1 MELDF
6 IPLDYSYF
14 DYNNKNYIQIIG
26 KSQNN
31 KKICLIDSYDPFF
44 WVILGLDTKEKQ
56 VKELQ
61 NKIEKLEVNK
71 KSRISKVTKTEIHNK
86 KYLGKDVLA
95 IKVFV
100 TNHKD
105 MHDIA
110 SEIGD
115 SPLIIAR
122 REYDINIIS
131 KYIMEKNFSPLNW
144 YKINGDILT
153 QEDFSGLINNLNV
166 DIALKLK
173 DYKLIEKKESSFTPK
188 VLAYDIETDNSE
200 IGKGKI
206 LMISLYGEDYKKVLT
221 FKPKTNLDY
230 VYYYKDEEEM
240 LEAFVNEIKE
250 YNPDVL
256 CGYFSDVFDLPY
268 IKSRADKKKVNLNIG
283 INNTQPVFSRSNF
296 TISKINGIVHIDIYK
311 FISAVFSQYL
321 QTESLSLNEV
331 ANELIGEKKE
341 EFDFADLK
349 SNKKIDWNKFYSYN
363 LKDSKITYKLFFSI
377 WPDLLEFCKIIKEPL
392 FDISR
397 DRMSSHVENYILHN
411 LNRFNEI
418 AEKRPTTNNIS
429 DRQSLGKYEGAFVYE
444 PTPGL
449 YENIVIFDFTSMYGS
464 VIVTYN
470 LSKSTLNQT
479 EQGYNFSKEQG
490 FFPKL
495 LEEIITLRKKYKEE
509 YKKNK
514 NNLNK
519 ARSNAYKLL
528 ANASYGYLGFFG
540 ARYYC
545 REAAESTAKFARNNI
560 LKTIKKI
567 EKKNYKII
575 YSDTDSI
582 AFLQGNSSKKEIIDL
597 LEELNKELPGIMQLD
612 FEDFYKRGLFVAK
625 RDSNI
630 GAKKKYALIDEKD
643 KLKIRGFETIRRDW
657 CKLAREMQKNILYL
671 ILSSGEIKK
680 SQEYF
685 NEILN
690 KLNNRQI
697 EIKDLL
703 IKTQLKK
710 EISEYTS
717 KGPHVI
723 AAEKM
728 KKQKIPVSSG
738 TVIEYYIGETKQKTK
753 KISDKVYLLNEKQN
767 YDIEYYLNN
776 QIIPAID
783 NIFEVFNVDIKRLI
797 KSKTQT
803 NLGDF

>member
-173 DYKLIEKKESSFTPK
+173 DCKLIEKKESSFTPK

-283 INNTQPVFSRSNF
+283 INNTQPTFSRSNF

-479 EQGYNFSKEQG
+479 EQGYTFSKEQG

-753 KISDKVYLLNEKQN
+753 KISDKVYLISEKQD

>member
-6 IPLDYSYF
+6 IPIDYSYF
-14 DYNNKNYIQIIG
+14 DYDNKNYIQIIG
-26 KSQNN
+26 KSPKN

-44 WVILGLDTKEKQ
+44 WVILKSDAKEKQ
-56 VKELQ
+56 IKELQ

-71 KSRISKVTKTEIHNK
+71 KTRISKVIKTEVHNK
-86 KYLGKDVLA
+86 RFLEKDVVA

-105 MHDIA
+105 MHNIA

-115 SPLIIAR
+115 DPLIIAR

-131 KYIMEKNFSPLNW
+131 KYIMVKNFTPLNW
-144 YKINGDILT
+144 YTIKGEILT

-166 DIALKLK
+166 DVALKL
-173 DYKLIEKKESSFTPK
+173 DNYKILEKKEFNFSPK
-188 VLAYDIETDNSE
+188 VLAYDIETNNAE

-206 LMISLYGEDYKKVLT
+206 LMISLYGENYKKVLT
-221 FKPKTNLDY
+221 FKPKVNLDY
-230 VYYYKDEEEM
+230 VHYYKNEEEM
-240 LEAFVNEIKE
+240 LEAFVNEVRE

-268 IKSRADKKKVNLNIG
+268 IKSRADKKKVELNIG
-283 INNTQPVFSRSNF
+283 LNNTPPTFLRSNL
-296 TISKINGIVHIDIYK
+296 TISKINGIVHVDIYK

-341 EFDFADLK
+341 DFDFPNSS
-349 SNKKIDWNKFYSYN
+349 SNEKIDWKKFYSYN
-363 LKDSKITYKLFFSI
+363 LKDSQITYKLFFSI

-418 AEKRPTTNNIS
+418 VEKRPTVNNIS
-429 DRQSLGKYEGAFVYE
+429 ERQGLGKYEGAFVYE

-449 YENIVIFDFTSMYGS
+449 YENIVIFDFTSMYAS

-470 LSKSTLNQT
+470 LSKSTLIET
-479 EQGYNFSKEQG
+479 EQGYVFSKTKG
-490 FFPKL
+490 IFSKL
-495 LEEIITLRKKYKEE
+495 LEEIIILRKKYKKE
-509 YKKNK
+509 YNKNK
-514 NNLNK
+514 NNLTK

-528 ANASYGYLGFFG
+528 ANASYGYQGFFG
-540 ARYYC
+540 ARYYS
-545 REAAESTAKFARNNI
+545 REAAESTTKFARDNI

-567 EKKNYKII
+567 EKNNYKII

-582 AFLQGNSSKKEIIDL
+582 AFLQGDSSKKEILNL
-597 LEELNKELPGIMQLD
+597 LKELNKDLPGIMQLD

-625 RDSNI
+625 RDSSI
-630 GAKKKYALIDEKD
+630 GAKKKYALIDEKN

-657 CKLAREMQKNILYL
+657 CKLARIMQKNILYL
-671 ILSSGEIKK
+671 ILSTGEIKK
-680 SQEYF
+680 SEKYF
-685 NEILN
+685 NKILT
-690 KLNNRQI
+690 KLNSRQI
-697 EIKDLL
+697 DIKDLL
-703 IKTQLKK
+703 LKTQLKK
-710 EISEYTS
+710 ELSEYTS

-738 TVIEYYIGETKQKTK
+738 TIIEYYIGETKQKTK
-753 KISDKVYLLNEKQN
+753 KISDKVYLPNEKQD

-776 QIIPAID
+776 QIIPAIE
-783 NIFEVFNVDIKRLI
+783 NIFEVFNVDIRRLI

-803 NLGDF
+803 SLGDF